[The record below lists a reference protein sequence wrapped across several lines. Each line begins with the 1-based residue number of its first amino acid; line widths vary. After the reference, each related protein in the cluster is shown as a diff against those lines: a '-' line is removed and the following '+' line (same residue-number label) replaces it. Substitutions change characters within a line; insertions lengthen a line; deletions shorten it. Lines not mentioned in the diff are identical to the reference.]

1 MEETVNIKKDY
12 YPYPTQV
19 KFCQRLD
26 DGELS
31 EDYWGIAFHE
41 HIICL
46 HCGQPIDLDDDDL
59 IVWKEAID
67 EDWCDLAQSL
77 DDADEYAE
85 QFE

>member
-26 DGELS
+26 DGDFT
-31 EDYWGIAFHE
+31 EDNWGIAFHE